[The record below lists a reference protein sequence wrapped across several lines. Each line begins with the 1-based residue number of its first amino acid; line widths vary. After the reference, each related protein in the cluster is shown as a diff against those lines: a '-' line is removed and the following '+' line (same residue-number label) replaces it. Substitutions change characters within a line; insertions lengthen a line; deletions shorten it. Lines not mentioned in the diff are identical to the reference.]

1 MNFGK
6 ATSWRRDGL
15 TGGESDA
22 SFALPAEAL
31 RKPRRSAAKPP
42 QARPEDLL
50 GGAYGAS
57 WRDSPDILFAL
68 RATPDGLIF
77 EAVNPACEKSLRL
90 AGAEVVGRSPLHAL
104 PPAAAGPFLVG
115 CQQCAGGAKTTRF
128 THVMPLERPRR
139 RWDTTLTPVCD
150 EDGKVFLILG
160 RSREIAGASEP
171 GRACRR
177 AAARQALNPTSRAMS
192 VTRDWRITEVSP
204 EAASWMGVEQNAYL
218 GRDAREGLLFS
229 GAMFGAVEAALTGGQ
244 PSQLRLRSLFRPGR
258 WLEFEV
264 EPTDAGADIRF
275 NDAAAEPPGAETP
288 RAVGLLEYGAGV
300 DSVEMALLDARG
312 VIVSVN
318 TAWRE
323 AFAML
328 QSGGRPFG
336 VETSYEA
343 VCRRIIPDLDPG
355 VLHEAM
361 RQLLARE
368 VHTLTHAYVVVTEG
382 GPRWRQIR
390 IAPLRAGVAHYIAV
404 HEDLTEVARTQA
416 ALRRTTEQ
424 LLSVQQEER
433 ERIAIELH
441 DSTGQ
446 HLAALGMGV
455 SRLRRL
461 MGDKEKAQGI
471 LDDMATS
478 LDEAV
483 KEIRVM
489 SYLMKPPSLLRDGL
503 ESTARRYVQGFGL
516 RTGLDAGFRSEGPL
530 DAASSMIQH
539 AAFRVIQE
547 ALSNVHRHAHASRVQ
562 VQVASQAAAL
572 TLRIADDGKGI
583 APFKLTHLEGIPPG
597 VGITGMRSRVEQ
609 LGGWL
614 DIASDRAGTIVTAS
628 IPLPEG
634 AIAAPMARQ

>member
-1 MNFGK
+1 
-6 ATSWRRDGL
+6 
-15 TGGESDA
+15 
-22 SFALPAEAL
+22 
-31 RKPRRSAAKPP
+31 
-42 QARPEDLL
+42 
-50 GGAYGAS
+50 
-57 WRDSPDILFAL
+57 
-68 RATPDGLIF
+68 
-77 EAVNPACEKSLRL
+77 
-90 AGAEVVGRSPLHAL
+90 
-104 PPAAAGPFLVG
+104 
-115 CQQCAGGAKTTRF
+115 
-128 THVMPLERPRR
+128 
-139 RWDTTLTPVCD
+139 LTPVCD
-150 EDGKVFLILG
+150 EDGTVFLILG
-160 RSREIAGASEP
+160 KSREIAGAAEP

-177 AAARQALNPTSRAMS
+177 AASAAQARAARRPVEFKSRALS
-192 VTRDWRITEVSP
+192 VARDWRITEVSP
-204 EAASWMGVEQNAYL
+204 EAATWMGLERDDYL

-229 GAMFGAVEAALTGGQ
+229 GAMFGAVEAALTVGQ

-264 EPTDAGADIRF
+264 EPTDAGAEIRF
-275 NDAAAEPPGAETP
+275 NDATAEAADPEAP
-288 RAVGLLEYGAGV
+288 RVMGLLEYGAGA

-318 TAWRE
+318 AAWRE
-323 AFAML
+323 TFASL
-328 QSGGRPFG
+328 QAGGQAFG
-336 VETSYEA
+336 VETPYEA
-343 VCRRIIPDLDPG
+343 VCWRIIPDLDPG

-368 VHTLTHAYVVVTEG
+368 VHTLSHAYVVVTDA

-390 IAPLRAGVAHYIAV
+390 IAPLRAGVAHFIAV
-404 HEDLTEVARTQA
+404 HEDLTEVARAQA

-461 MGDKEKAQGI
+461 MGDKETAQGI
-471 LDDMATS
+471 LDEMATS

-489 SYLMKPPSLLRDGL
+489 SYLMKPPSLNRDGL
-503 ESTARRYVQGFGL
+503 EGTARRYVQGFGI
-516 RTGLDAGFRSEGPL
+516 RTGLDSAFRSEGPI
-530 DAASSMIQH
+530 DRAGPMIQH

-547 ALSNVHRHAHASRVQ
+547 ALSNVHRHAHANGVQ
-562 VQVASQAAAL
+562 VQLASRAAAL

-583 APFKLTHLEGIPPG
+583 APLRLAHLEGIPPG

-614 DIASDRAGTIVTAS
+614 DIASDRAGTVVTAS
-628 IPLPEG
+628 IPLPE
-634 AIAAPMARQ
+634 AALATPMARQ

>member
-1 MNFGK
+1 MNIGK
-6 ATSWRRDGL
+6 AISGRRDGL
-15 TGGESDA
+15 SGGGSDTVAAPVDGQVNPLRRA
-22 SFALPAEAL
+22 SKAA
-31 RKPRRSAAKPP
+31 SAD
-42 QARPEDLL
+42 DLL

-68 RATPDGLIF
+68 RTTPDGLVFDAI
-77 EAVNPACEKSLRL
+77 NPACEKSLGL
-90 AGAEVVGRSPLHAL
+90 SSAEVVGRAPMQAL
-104 PPAAAGPFLVG
+104 APRAAEPFLAG
-115 CQQCAGGAKTTRF
+115 CRQCAASAKTTRF
-128 THVMPLERPRR
+128 AHAMTVDRR
-139 RWDTTLTPVCD
+139 RQRWDTTLTPVCE
-150 EDGKVFLILG
+150 EDGTVFLILG
-160 RSREIAGASEP
+160 RSREVD
-171 GRACRR
+171 R
-177 AAARQALNPTSRAMS
+177 AAEPRGCRPGAAHPVAAVDPRSRALS
-192 VTRDWRITEVSP
+192 VAHDWRITEVSP
-204 EAASWMGVEQNAYL
+204 EAASWMGVEQAAYL

-229 GAMFGAVEAALTGGQ
+229 GEMFGAVEAALTVGQ

-258 WLEFEV
+258 WLQFDV
-264 EPTDAGADIRF
+264 EPTDGGGADIRF
-275 NDAAAEPPGAETP
+275 NDATAEAAGAEAP
-288 RAVGLLEYGAGV
+288 RAMGLLEYGAGA

-323 AFAML
+323 TFASL
-328 QSGGRPFG
+328 KAGARPFG
-336 VETSYEA
+336 VETAYEA
-343 VCRRIIPDLDPG
+343 VCRRIIPDLDPE

-361 RQLLARE
+361 RQLLTRQ
-368 VHTLTHAYVVVTEG
+368 VHTLTHAYVVVTEA

-390 IAPLRAGVAHYIAV
+390 VAPLRAGVAHFIAV
-404 HEDLTEVARTQA
+404 HEDLTEVTRTQA

-461 MGDKEKAQGI
+461 MGDQEKAQGI

-489 SYLMKPPSLLRDGL
+489 SYLMKPPSLSRDGL
-503 ESTARRYVQGFGL
+503 EGTARRYVQGFGI
-516 RTGLDAGFRSEGPL
+516 RTGLDTDFRSEGPV
-530 DAASSMIQH
+530 DAASPVIQH

-547 ALSNVHRHAHASRVQ
+547 ALSNVHRHAQAGVVRVQ
-562 VQVASQAAAL
+562 LVSQATAL
-572 TLRIADDGKGI
+572 TLRIADDGRGI
-583 APFKLTHLEGIPPG
+583 APFKRAHLEGIPPG
-597 VGITGMRSRVEQ
+597 VGITGMQSRVEQ

-614 DIASDRAGTIVTAS
+614 DIASDRRGTVVTAS
-628 IPLPEG
+628 IPLPEP
-634 AIAAPMARQ
+634 ALASPMARQ

>member
-6 ATSWRRDGL
+6 ATSWRGDGS

-22 SFALPAEAL
+22 SPTESS
-31 RKPRRSAAKPP
+31 RKPQRSRSAPP
-42 QARPEDLL
+42 RADDPL

-68 RATPDGLIF
+68 RATSDGLVF
-77 EAVNPACEKSLRL
+77 EAINPACEKSLQL
-90 AGAEVVGRSPLHAL
+90 SAPEVIGRSPMHAL

-115 CQQCAGGAKTTRF
+115 CQECATSAKIMRF
-128 THVMPLERPRR
+128 THAMSLQRRRP

-150 EDGKVFLILG
+150 EDGAVFLLLG
-160 RSREIAGASEP
+160 RSREVVGAAEAHQACRHRAGA
-171 GRACRR
+171 GRRTTD
-177 AAARQALNPTSRAMS
+177 PKSRALS
-192 VTRDWRITEVSP
+192 VAHDWRITQVSP
-204 EAASWMGVEQNAYL
+204 EAASWMGVEETDYL
-218 GRDAREGLLFS
+218 GRDAREGLLLS

-244 PSQLRLRSLFRPGR
+244 PSQLRLRSLFRPDR

-264 EPTDAGADIRF
+264 EPTDGGADIRF
-275 NDAAAEPPGAETP
+275 NDATAETAAEPT
-288 RAVGLLEYGAGV
+288 RATGLLEYGAGA

-318 TAWRE
+318 AAWRE
-323 AFAML
+323 AFASL

-336 VETSYEA
+336 VETPYEA
-343 VCRRIIPDLDPG
+343 VCRRIIPDLDAD

-368 VHTLTHAYVVVTEG
+368 VHTLTHAYVVVTEA

-390 IAPLRAGVAHYIAV
+390 IAPLRAGVAHFIAV

-433 ERIAIELH
+433 ERIAVELH

-478 LDEAV
+478 LEEAV

-489 SYLMKPPSLLRDGL
+489 SYLMKPPSLRRDGL

-516 RTGLDAGFRSEGPL
+516 RTGLDSGFRSEGPV
-530 DAASSMIQH
+530 DAASSVVQH

-547 ALSNVHRHAHASRVQ
+547 ALSNVHRHARANGVQ
-562 VQVASQAAAL
+562 VQLASHPAAL
-572 TLRIADDGKGI
+572 KLRIADDGQGI
-583 APFKLTHLEGIPPG
+583 APLTQAHLEGFPPG

-614 DIASDRAGTIVTAS
+614 DIASDETGTVVTAS
-628 IPLPEG
+628 IPLPE
-634 AIAAPMARQ
+634 AALARPMARQ

>member
-1 MNFGK
+1 LH
-6 ATSWRRDGL
+6 APARRRVQPQQ
-15 TGGESDA
+15 ERSD
-22 SFALPAEAL
+22 
-31 RKPRRSAAKPP
+31 
-42 QARPEDLL
+42 DLL

-68 RATPDGLIF
+68 RTTADGLVFDAI
-77 EAVNPACEKSLRL
+77 NPVCETSLQL
-90 AGAEVVGRSPLHAL
+90 AGGDVIGRSPADAL
-104 PPAAAGPFLVG
+104 PSAAGGPFLVG
-115 CQQCAGGAKTTRF
+115 CSQCTSSAKTIRF
-128 THVMPLERPRR
+128 THAMPLERRPR

-150 EDGKVFLILG
+150 EDGNVFLILG
-160 RSREIAGASEP
+160 KSRELAGAVEAGGASRRAPGPVQAPAARHAADARSR
-171 GRACRR
+171 
-177 AAARQALNPTSRAMS
+177 ALS
-192 VTRDWRITEVSP
+192 VARDWRITEVSL
-204 EAASWMGVEQNAYL
+204 EAATWMGVEQNEYL

-229 GAMFGAVEAALTGGQ
+229 GAMFGAVEAALTVGQ

-258 WLEFEV
+258 WLAFEV
-264 EPTDAGADIRF
+264 EPTDAGAAIWF
-275 NDAAAEPPGAETP
+275 NDATAEAAEPEAP
-288 RAVGLLEYGAGV
+288 RAMGLLEYGAGA

-323 AFAML
+323 TFAPL
-328 QSGGRPFG
+328 RTGGRESG
-336 VETSYEA
+336 VETPYET

-368 VHTLTHAYVVVTEG
+368 VLTLTHAYVVVTES

-390 IAPLRAGVAHYIAV
+390 IAPLRAGVAHFIAV

-489 SYLMKPPSLLRDGL
+489 SYLMKPPSLHRDGL
-503 ESTARRYVQGFGL
+503 ENTARRYVQGFGA
-516 RTGLDAGFRSEGPL
+516 RTGLVSAFRSEGPI
-530 DAASSMIQH
+530 DQAGPTIQH

-547 ALSNVHRHAHASRVQ
+547 ALSNVHRHAHASGVQ
-562 VQVASQAAAL
+562 VQLASRAAAL
-572 TLRIADDGKGI
+572 TLRIADDGTGI
-583 APFKLTHLEGIPPG
+583 APLRLAHLEGIPPG
-597 VGITGMRSRVEQ
+597 VGISGMRSRVEQ

-614 DIASDRAGTIVTAS
+614 DIVSDRAGTVVSAS
-628 IPLPEG
+628 IPLPE
-634 AIAAPMARQ
+634 APLARPMARQ

>member
-15 TGGESDA
+15 AGDKRDA
-22 SFALPAEAL
+22 AFALPAEAL
-31 RKPRRSAAKPP
+31 RKPLRHTAKSPP
-42 QARPEDLL
+42 ARPEDLL

-68 RATPDGLIF
+68 RATPDGLVF
-77 EAVNPACEKSLRL
+77 DALNPACEKSLRVC
-90 AGAEVVGRSPLHAL
+90 AADVVGQSPLRAL

-115 CQQCAGGAKTTRF
+115 CQQCAGSAKTTRF
-128 THVMPLERPRR
+128 THAMTLERRRR
-139 RWDTTLTPVCD
+139 RWDTTLTPVCG
-150 EDGKVFLILG
+150 EDGKVFLILA
-160 RSREIAGASEP
+160 RSREIAGAAEP

-177 AAARQALNPTSRAMS
+177 AAARQAMTSKARGLS

-229 GAMFGAVEAALTGGQ
+229 GEMFGAVEAALTVGE

-275 NDAAAEPPGAETP
+275 SDAMTEPAGPEAP
-288 RAVGLLEYGAGV
+288 RAIGLLEYGAGS
-300 DSVEMALLDARG
+300 DAVEMALLDARG
-312 VIVSVN
+312 FIVSVN

-328 QSGGRPFG
+328 QSGGRGFG
-336 VETSYEA
+336 VETPYET

-368 VHTLTHAYVVVTEG
+368 VHTLTHAYVVVTEA

-390 IAPLRAGVAHYIAV
+390 IAPLRAGVAHFIAL

-478 LDEAV
+478 LEEAV

-503 ESTARRYVQGFGL
+503 ESTARRYVQGFGI
-516 RTGLDAGFRSEGPL
+516 RTGLDAVFSLEGPV
-530 DAASSMIQH
+530 DAASPMVQH

-547 ALSNVHRHAHASRVQ
+547 ALSNVHRHAHARGVQ
-562 VQVASQAAAL
+562 VRLASQTAAL
-572 TLRIADDGKGI
+572 TLRIADNGKGM

-614 DIASDRAGTIVTAS
+614 DIASDRAGTVVSAS

-634 AIAAPMARQ
+634 ALAAPMARQ